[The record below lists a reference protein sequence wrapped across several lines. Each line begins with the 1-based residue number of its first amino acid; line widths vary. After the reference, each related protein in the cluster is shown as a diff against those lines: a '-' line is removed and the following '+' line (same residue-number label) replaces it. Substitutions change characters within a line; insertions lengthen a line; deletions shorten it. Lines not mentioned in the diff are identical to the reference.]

1 MLFEQYKSAENF
13 LESLGNMSNVNFF
26 AGTSNPEHHFA
37 RAKHLLKL
45 AGNPDHGLK
54 IIHVAGTSGK
64 GSTANY
70 IYNILQRA
78 GFKVGGHFSPFV
90 SVATEKIQINGQ
102 FISAREFI
110 DLVEEIKPVIQKCH
124 ETFGPPLHR
133 CGEASTPSY
142 FECCIL
148 MALLYFK
155 KNKCDYVVLEVGLG
169 GRFDATNAVE
179 KTLVSVITSIGFDHM
194 HILGNTLPEIA
205 FEKAGII
212 RHGGL
217 VVSGVDEPEA
227 QKVIRDICKEKKAK
241 LFRIEKDVA
250 DAKHTN
256 TITAATVCHLLG
268 IPQTAIEAGLTNAK
282 PLPARFEILQK
293 HPLVVMDGAHNPDKL
308 NYLANLMYARSG
320 KGKGQGAKGKNK
332 NKKQNEKNKIHL
344 ICALTDHKN
353 IHDCYKKIARLADFV
368 YATRPLN
375 AFRKFAN
382 PTDLAREIRKIKR
395 VPTQTFLDPNAAL
408 DAALKR
414 AKPDDVILITGSF
427 FLCSDLRKRW
437 ISEEAQLTQ
446 RTSFPKASRD
456 KSNNV

>member
-26 AGTSNPEHHFA
+26 AGTSNPENHFA

-70 IYNILQRA
+70 IYNILQKA

-90 SVATEKIQINGQ
+90 SVATEKIQINGR
-102 FISAREFI
+102 FISAREFV
-110 DLVEEIKPVIQKCH
+110 DLVEEIKPIIQKCH
-124 ETFGPPLHR
+124 ETFDPPPHR
-133 CGEASTPSY
+133 FGEASTPSY

-308 NYLANLMYARSG
+308 AYLSQMVET
-320 KGKGQGAKGKNK
+320 
-332 NKKQNEKNKIHL
+332 QNFASLHRPKRRHLHL

-353 IHDCYKKIARLADFV
+353 IRDCYKEIARFADFV

-375 AFRKFAN
+375 AFRKFAD
-382 PTDLAREIRKIKR
+382 PTALAREIRKIKK
-395 VPTQTFLDPNAAL
+395 VETQTFLDPNAAL
-408 DAALKR
+408 DAALKA
-414 AKPDDVILITGSF
+414 AKPHDVVLITGSF

-437 ISEEAQLTQ
+437 ISEEDQLAA
-446 RTSFPKASRD
+446 R
-456 KSNNV
+456 SNLIKK